1 MLKEIEKRILTSLI
15 LIPLTF
21 FFIYR
26 GSVFFIFFLIII
38 FFVSSYEWV
47 KLNKRK
53 NLIKSF
59 GIIFLILSFYSAYL
73 LRLEQDFKVFLFI
86 ILISILTDIGG
97 YIFGKTF
104 KGPKLT
110 KISPKKTY
118 SGLIGSFV
126 LSIIGG
132 LIFVEFVNNFIIN
145 IHFNFINFK
154 LIDIELN
161 LFLSLFIL
169 IVSFVSQIGD
179 LTVSYFKRLAK
190 IKDTGKIL
198 PGHGGLL
205 DRIDG
210 IIFAIP
216 FAYIYLKL
224 AIIY

>member
-15 LIPLTF
+15 IIPITF
-21 FFIYR
+21 FFIYK
-26 GSVFFIFFLIII
+26 GSVFFILFLIIT
-38 FFVSSYEWV
+38 FFLSSYEWV
-47 KLNKRK
+47 KLNKK
-53 NLIKSF
+53 NKLIKSF
-59 GIIFLILSFYSAYL
+59 GIIFLILSFYFAYL
-73 LRLEQDFKVFLFI
+73 LRLEQGFKIFLFI

-118 SGLIGSFV
+118 AGLIGSFF
-126 LSIIGG
+126 LSIMGG
-132 LIFVEFVNNFIIN
+132 LIFVEFVDL
-145 IHFNFINFK
+145 K
-154 LIDIELN
+154 SD
-161 LFLSLFIL
+161 LFLFSFIL
-169 IVSFVSQIGD
+169 IVSLVSQVGD
-179 LTVSYFKRLAK
+179 LVVSYFKRLAK

-210 IIFAIP
+210 IVFAIP

-224 AIIY
+224 AIVY